1 VTNHPESE
9 HDEQPL
15 AYVVLKE
22 GHKATEKEI
31 QDFMSKQVTRSKWLT
46 GGVRFVDMIP
56 KNPVSGC
63 TSAYMLVAQQL
74 TTRRNSR
81 VKFYARCFGI
91 GQRPR
96 WKTQGSGPGYR
107 FLELVEGSFYELAH
121 FILDYLPARF

>member
-63 TSAYMLVAQQL
+63 TSTYMLVALQL
-74 TTRRNSR
+74 TTRRKQSGKILRKVLRDRAKAEMEDSR
-81 VKFYARCFGI
+81 VRAK
-91 GQRPR
+91 
-96 WKTQGSGPGYR
+96 
-107 FLELVEGSFYELAH
+107 L
-121 FILDYLPARF
+121 